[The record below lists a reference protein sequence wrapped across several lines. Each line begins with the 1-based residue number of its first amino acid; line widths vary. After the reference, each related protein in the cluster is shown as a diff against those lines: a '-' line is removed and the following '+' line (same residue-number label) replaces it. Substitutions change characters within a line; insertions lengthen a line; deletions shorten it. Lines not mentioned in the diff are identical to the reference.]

1 MNYWAM
7 WLMVVILLTILEF
20 ATVNLVSVW
29 FIVSGI
35 LALILSLFVDSL
47 AWQFGVFVLV
57 GILLMILTKPLLD
70 KMMNKDLEKL
80 NLERVIGMPGIVTEE
95 IKPGRVGEVKVDGKL
110 WSATSSEELEVDTMI
125 LVEKME
131 GVKLSVVRNEPE
143 EVSLPQEIEVSSID
157 EEPKSDAEISSVE
170 NDLTVKSGQET
181 TTSIEND
188 AIKSEENSSL
198 PMIDSPVIE
207 ESKENLNKNEMAK
220 PKNHSSK
227 KRKKSNHSSSN
238 KKNSKNSSNGK
249 GVNE

>member
-143 EVSLPQEIEVSSID
+143 EVSLPQEIDVSSID

-170 NDLTVKSGQET
+170 NDLTVESGQET
-181 TTSIEND
+181 NTSIEND

>member
-110 WSATSSEELEVDTMI
+110 WSATSSEELAVDTMI

-143 EVSLPQEIEVSSID
+143 EVSLPQEIDVSSID
-157 EEPKSDAEISSVE
+157 EEPKSDVEISSVE
-170 NDLTVKSGQET
+170 KDLTVESGQET
-181 TTSIEND
+181 NTSIEND

-198 PMIDSPVIE
+198 SMIDSPVIE